1 MYFKKPLIQDRSKID
16 GTSVYSFYSLPIKT
30 QYLLNAQ
37 NEFDSEFANY
47 VSTINNCKTNYLKDY
62 SNKTNINK
70 EIKIYLSTS
79 TSEQVEMF
87 SIFNSFQ
94 NDNINDEFLEKLN
107 SYCLKDFDLSLINFN
122 TKFNQVNKYYRR
134 LLSKLIIN
142 DLLSI
147 SSSPSNYSSP
157 GYFAFVVSLY
167 FE

>member
-1 MYFKKPLIQDRSKID
+1 M
-16 GTSVYSFYSLPIKT
+16 
-30 QYLLNAQ
+30 
-37 NEFDSEFANY
+37 
-47 VSTINNCKTNYLKDY
+47 NNCKTNYLKDY

-157 GYFAFVVSLY
+157 GYFVFVVSLY

>member
-1 MYFKKPLIQDRSKID
+1 LYFKKPLIQDRSKID
-16 GTSVYSFYSLPIKT
+16 GTSVYSFYSLPFKT

-47 VSTINNCKTNYLKDY
+47 VSTISNCKTNYLKDY
-62 SNKTNINK
+62 STKTNINK

-94 NDNINDEFLEKLN
+94 NDNINDEFLENLN

-157 GYFAFVVSLY
+157 GYFVFIVSLY